1 MRANRYKHG
10 TNSRNTRAKKHLG
23 TRAWSDD
30 VNVADVTN
38 ASRSKITLLWVRD
51 VRGVVGFPDVHLYIN
66 TSALST
72 ADPPQTG
79 IDKA

>member
-1 MRANRYKHG
+1 M
-10 TNSRNTRAKKHLG
+10 
-23 TRAWSDD
+23 
-30 VNVADVTN
+30 NVADVTN

-72 ADPPQTG
+72 ADPPQAG
-79 IDKA
+79 IDKV